1 MMVSSQT
8 ETAVGFKCMVETLMV
23 VAWYGNVLNLGKLIN
38 IHDTRFK
45 YHSPNVLGSE
55 LNS

>member
-1 MMVSSQT
+1 MVSSQT